1 VIIEY
6 IQGVKIQF
14 SKKTYQYR
22 LPRPQRFNK
31 VESGIVDE
39 IINEFLTKGIILLER
54 TKHCMGEFLSKIF
67 LRMITHTI

>member
-39 IINEFLTKGIILLER
+39 KINEFLTKGILER
-54 TKHCMGEFLSKIF
+54 TKHCMGEFLSKTF
-67 LRMITHTI
+67 LRMTHTI